1 MLGGWRLRA
10 GLSTR
15 SRGVSCE
22 DLLFSD
28 MIGLEVVVVVV
39 RLGRIDGLVCRG
51 VVGVD
56 SSLIDK

>member
-28 MIGLEVVVVVV
+28 MIELEVVVVVV
-39 RLGRIDGLVCRG
+39 KLGRIDVLVEEEL
-51 VVGVD
+51 V
-56 SSLIDK
+56 LILH